1 MYKLFAGATAS
12 EEPEKT
18 LRMSIQ
24 DVLCESLGNGKN
36 FRTGNWKPTT
46 RLVTHGL
53 DWHIDEWTRES
64 QDIQKN
70 VEMRD
75 GFFQKEIPK
84 KYSVIPPEPIKRSNI
99 WCIYVYIY
107 ILYK

>member
-36 FRTGNWKPTT
+36 FRTGN
-46 RLVTHGL
+46 VTHGL
-53 DWHIDEWTRES
+53 DWHIDE
-64 QDIQKN
+64 
-70 VEMRD
+70 
-75 GFFQKEIPK
+75 
-84 KYSVIPPEPIKRSNI
+84 
-99 WCIYVYIY
+99 
-107 ILYK
+107 